1 MCRHTLTIRRTET
14 FIAWLTRLV
23 DDRAVARIEARLIR
37 LSQGDPGDVE
47 PIGSGLSELRIT
59 YGPGY
64 RVYFGQ
70 RGKQVVVLLIGGDK
84 RTQNRDIAQA
94 KRLWVNW
101 QEEN

>member
-1 MCRHTLTIRRTET
+1 MTFTIRRTET

-37 LSQGDPGDVE
+37 LSQGNPGDVE

-94 KRLWVNW
+94 KRLWANW

>member
-1 MCRHTLTIRRTET
+1 MTLTIRRTAEFDRWMIGLNDDRAIARIET
-14 FIAWLTRLV
+14 RLTRLG
-23 DDRAVARIEARLIR
+23 
-37 LSQGDPGDVE
+37 QGNPGDVE
-47 PIGSGLSELRIT
+47 PIGSGLLELRIA

-70 RGKQVVVLLIGGDK
+70 RGKHVVVLLIGGDK

-94 KRLWVNW
+94 KRLWANW